1 MFKVKNFLD
10 NYDNSGTIKSLKAAL
25 IKLFQSIYEDATSEN
40 FGMAKNRVYSIVEL
54 EKPKDMGTFKS
65 IGDNE
70 HLEII
75 IIC

>member
-40 FGMAKNRVYSIVEL
+40 FGMAKNRVYSRTR
-54 EKPKDMGTFKS
+54 KT
-65 IGDNE
+65 
-70 HLEII
+70 
-75 IIC
+75 